1 MPRSDGRDEAGE
13 THWDGKDVLI
23 ERKYVP
29 DKCPRTV
36 ISGDFV
42 RYHYHGT
49 LSDGKKFDS
58 SQLLTLNHLAGNLC
72 FPNKSFH
79 FSPEVKCL

>member
-1 MPRSDGRDEAGE
+1 MPAGE
-13 THWDGKDVLI
+13 THWDGKNVWI

-29 DKCPRTV
+29 DKCLRTV

-58 SQLLTLNHLAGNLC
+58 R
-72 FPNKSFH
+72 
-79 FSPEVKCL
+79 